1 MNDSEGLQA
10 VVFDMDGLMFN
21 TEDLYQDVG
30 RELLARRGCQLTDE
44 LLTQMMGRRS
54 SVSLQIMIDWHQLDA
69 TVAQLESETDE
80 LFADLL
86 PRRLAPLPGLLE
98 LLDSLERAGLPK
110 AIATSSRR
118 AFAVDVLGTFDME
131 QRFAFV
137 LTSEDVQRGK
147 PDPEIYLLA
156 ADRLRLRPGQLMVLE
171 DSENGCRAA
180 VRAGTHAVA
189 VPGNHSDQHDFG
201 GSRLIADSLGDPG
214 IYAALG
220 L

>member
-1 MNDSEGLQA
+1 MNDSERLQA
-10 VVFDMDGLMFN
+10 VVFDLDGLMFN
-21 TEDLYQDVG
+21 TEELYQDVG

-180 VRAGTHAVA
+180 VRAGTYAVA
-189 VPGNHSDQHDFG
+189 VPGTHSDQHDFG

>member
-1 MNDSEGLQA
+1 MNDSERLQA
-10 VVFDMDGLMFN
+10 VVFDLDGLMFN
-21 TEDLYQDVG
+21 TEELYQDVG

-110 AIATSSRR
+110 VIATSSRR

-180 VRAGTHAVA
+180 VRAGTYAVA
-189 VPGNHSDQHDFG
+189 VPGTHSDQHDFG

>member
-10 VVFDMDGLMFN
+10 VVFDLDGLMFN
-21 TEDLYQDVG
+21 TEELYQDVG

-180 VRAGTHAVA
+180 VRAGTYAVA
-189 VPGNHSDQHDFG
+189 VPGTHSDQHDFG